1 MAGFWVHLRL
11 KANHMM
17 LDLVEAPMS
26 NAIRRNDAGVGDRTG
41 SHARLHLCLAA
52 VRREQPQYSQA
63 VKRHPKLRTIR
74 LSVIALLIA
83 ANPCRTR

>member
-1 MAGFWVHLRL
+1 MAGFWVHLGL
-11 KANHMM
+11 EVNHMM

-26 NAIRRNDAGVGDRTG
+26 NAIRRNDAGVGDSTG
-41 SHARLHLCLAA
+41 PHARLHLSLAA

-74 LSVIALLIA
+74 LSLSAKEF
-83 ANPCRTR
+83 